1 MPGNVSTA
9 DSAPGLSHLLR
20 AAAAAHVTADTRVDQ
35 LTLSGAVADA
45 LVVVQIFPSSYPG
58 VKKTNALTK
67 IFFLAKNSVGQSALK
82 IKIGEGS

>member
-20 AAAAAHVTADTRVDQ
+20 AAAAAHVTADAWVDL
-35 LTLSGAVADA
+35 LTVSGAVADA

-58 VKKTNALTK
+58 VKKTNALIK
-67 IFFLAKNSVGQSALK
+67 YFSLLKNSVDSQH
-82 IKIGEGS
+82 